1 MLKRAAVLA
10 ALAAATVGLGSAQA
24 GPGAGDYIVVLK
36 EGNPALVSERHSAR
50 FGAAVTHVFK
60 HAVKGYAARVPTSQL
75 DALASD
81 ASVFFVSEDRELRA
95 AAPPPET
102 ENPQVTQRSVDRID
116 AEDSSTRSGNGRGS
130 VEINVAVIDSGIDS
144 DHPDLNV
151 AGGVNCVNDKG
162 GFEDTYG
169 HGTLVSGSIA
179 ARDNEVGFVGVAPGA
194 SLYSVRVLKKNGST
208 SISGLICGV
217 DWVTSTRT
225 DADPGNDIAVANMS
239 IGGQGKDDEACGTVN
254 RDALHFAM
262 CRSVAAGVTYV
273 VSAMNEGKDLA
284 GVIPASYAEVLS
296 ASAMNDTDGL
306 PGGLG
311 GPEILC
317 GLGYPDDT
325 AAGFS
330 NFASLAVDQR
340 AHDRRSRRLR
350 SLYLSWRSLRACV
363 RDELR
368 SSTGRGHGG
377 ALRRVWSLRR
387 TDSLAGHRK
396 GSSRMRPATTLRN
409 VGYGFQ
415 GDPLRPISG
424 KYYGYLIRAA
434 PVLDATGHLVQ
445 PARLELPLLDPQ
457 VARELGISHRSSGS
471 CLANAAHSPAVAW
484 YIDSNGGAGPCS
496 SSRRDER
503 SGPPPLRRRLLHRP
517 ETRTGADGAAGC
529 SRDGRA

>member
-330 NFASLAVDQR
+330 NFASLAVDQAHTIAAPGVCVPSTSVGGLYGR
-340 AHDRRSRRLR
+340 ASGTSFAAPLVAGTVA
-350 SLYLSWRSLRACV
+350 LCV
-363 RDELR
+363 ASGPCAGLTP
-368 SSTGRGHGG
+368 SQV
-377 ALRRVWSLRR
+377 LQRVVA
-387 TDSLAGHRK
+387 DAAGYNT
-396 GSSRMRPATTLRN
+396 AN

-434 PVLDATGHLVQ
+434 Q
-445 PARLELPLLDPQ
+445 
-457 VARELGISHRSSGS
+457 
-471 CLANAAHSPAVAW
+471 
-484 YIDSNGGAGPCS
+484 Y
-496 SSRRDER
+496 
-503 SGPPPLRRRLLHRP
+503 
-517 ETRTGADGAAGC
+517 
-529 SRDGRA
+529 

>member
-10 ALAAATVGLGSAQA
+10 AVAAATVGLGSAQA

-81 ASVFFVSEDRELRA
+81 ASVLFVSEDRELRA
-95 AAPPPET
+95 AAPPPPT

-208 SISGLICGV
+208 TISGLICGV

-254 RDALHFAM
+254 RDALHLAM

-306 PGGLG
+306 PGVSEARRSSAVSG
-311 GPEILC
+311 IR
-317 GLGYPDDT
+317 T
-325 AAGFS
+325 IRRR
-330 NFASLAVDQR
+330 ASVTS
-340 AHDRRSRRLR
+340 RRSRWISRTR
-350 SLYLSWRSLRACV
+350 SLLPASAYPLPQSEVSTGARPGRASQLPWSRARWRSASLPAPAW
-363 RDELR
+363 D
-368 SSTGRGHGG
+368 
-377 ALRRVWSLRR
+377 SLRR
-387 TDSLAGHRK
+387 RSSK
-396 GSSRMRPATTLRN
+396 KSSRMRLPTTLRTPATASKAIRS
-409 VGYGFQ
+409 
-415 GDPLRPISG
+415 DPS
-424 KYYGYLIRAA
+424 A
-434 PVLDATGHLVQ
+434 VSTTAT
-445 PARLELPLLDPQ
+445 
-457 VARELGISHRSSGS
+457 
-471 CLANAAHSPAVAW
+471 
-484 YIDSNGGAGPCS
+484 
-496 SSRRDER
+496 
-503 SGPPPLRRRLLHRP
+503 
-517 ETRTGADGAAGC
+517 
-529 SRDGRA
+529 